1 MNVETLGN
9 PKADPAEANR
19 AAPRRGLVNWI
30 YRNRWFGLAV
40 VLPVLLAVAYYE
52 LIAADVYVSESRF
65 VIKSPGQRQV
75 QVSAL
80 ASLIQSTGLTAGQ
93 EQANEVKDYLQSR
106 NALGEL
112 QRRIDF
118 RRKAMSV
125 RADRLSRFPLLW
137 DTDSFEDL
145 YKFYKSV
152 VLVRSD
158 PETNAVVLE
167 VRAFEPDDAHD
178 INAQLLSLSEGRV
191 NQLNDRA
198 QAQAIAENTKRV
210 ELAEYR
216 LSAARVALRRYRN
229 TESLLD
235 PGKQATGV
243 LDVSNRLVGEQ
254 RALQAQLEAIE
265 RAAPANPSIPALRA
279 RIAAIS
285 RQAAEQNGKAVGT
298 STGIASKLTEYEKRA
313 TEQEFATQMVA
324 AANTTLEQAR
334 TEAQRQQFY
343 LERVVEPNRPDMA
356 LLPHRLRQIL
366 TIAAAFVCLYMIGWM
381 LIVGILEHA
390 PED

>member
-1 MNVETLGN
+1 MPCVLRDAAAATGFADIQMNVETLGN

-125 RADRLSRFPLLW
+125 RADRLSRLW
-137 DTDSFEDL
+137 
-145 YKFYKSV
+145 
-152 VLVRSD
+152 RW
-158 PETNAVVLE
+158 
-167 VRAFEPDDAHD
+167 
-178 INAQLLSLSEGRV
+178 
-191 NQLNDRA
+191 
-198 QAQAIAENTKRV
+198 
-210 ELAEYR
+210 
-216 LSAARVALRRYRN
+216 
-229 TESLLD
+229 
-235 PGKQATGV
+235 
-243 LDVSNRLVGEQ
+243 
-254 RALQAQLEAIE
+254 
-265 RAAPANPSIPALRA
+265 
-279 RIAAIS
+279 
-285 RQAAEQNGKAVGT
+285 
-298 STGIASKLTEYEKRA
+298 
-313 TEQEFATQMVA
+313 
-324 AANTTLEQAR
+324 
-334 TEAQRQQFY
+334 
-343 LERVVEPNRPDMA
+343 
-356 LLPHRLRQIL
+356 
-366 TIAAAFVCLYMIGWM
+366 C
-381 LIVGILEHA
+381 
-390 PED
+390 